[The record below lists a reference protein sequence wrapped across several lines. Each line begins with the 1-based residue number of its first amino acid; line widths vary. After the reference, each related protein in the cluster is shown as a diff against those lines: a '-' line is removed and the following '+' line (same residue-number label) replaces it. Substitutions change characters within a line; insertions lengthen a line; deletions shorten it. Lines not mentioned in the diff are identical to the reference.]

1 MKYKV
6 IYSDPPW
13 TYDDK
18 CHSGE
23 RGVEYKYDT
32 MTLSEIRRL
41 NVSKYADDD
50 CALFLWSTMP
60 MIPEALKV
68 MNAWGFR
75 YKTVAFVWV
84 KTPRGKEPSLKFSRN
99 DILRWFHERKAVVVK
114 ILDYI
119 KFHWGMGN
127 WTRANSEVVLLGVR
141 GKPKRVSKGV
151 HSVVLAQ
158 HMGEHSRK
166 PDEVRNRIVELM
178 GDVPRLEMFA
188 RPPVAE
194 GWNVWGKDVNDDVD
208 IGPYRVDRVLLNE
221 KFKKIRDK

>member
-23 RGVEYKYDT
+23 RGVGYKYDT

-60 MIPEALKV
+60 MLPEALKV
-68 MNAWGFR
+68 MNAWGFK

-84 KTPRGKEPSLKFSRN
+84 KTPRGKEPSMQFSRN

-119 KFHWGMGN
+119 KFHWGMGSYS
-127 WTRANSEVVLLGVR
+127 RANAEVVLLGVR
-141 GKPKRVSKGV
+141 GKPERVSKGV
-151 HSVVLAQ
+151 HSVVLSQ
-158 HMGEHSRK
+158 VREHSRK
-166 PDEVRNRIVELM
+166 PDEVRDRIVELM
-178 GDVPRLEMFA
+178 GDVSRLEMFA

-194 GWNVWGKDVNDDVD
+194 GWHVWGKDVNDDVD

-221 KFKKIRDK
+221 KFKKRNNK